1 MVKQPQALPLRL
13 SRSFWASITKS
24 EPHRMKH
31 SIGPPDLAI
40 DPHNSQIKVK
50 GMGVFTFVSTAP
62 TDQEQG
68 FVGGFRS
75 FLPTPHSMPSFVP
88 HEVTTPTYFR
98 SEVCCLKSVA
108 RPQNLCILKQ

>member
-75 FLPTPHSMPSFVP
+75 FLPTPTPCLLSSLTKSPPP
-88 HEVTTPTYFR
+88 HTSARKY
-98 SEVCCLKSVA
+98 VA
-108 RPQNLCILKQ
+108 SKA

>member
-50 GMGVFTFVSTAP
+50 GMGVFTFVSTGPHRSRARVCRGISVVP
-62 TDQEQG
+62 SYTPLHA
-68 FVGGFRS
+68 FFRPS
-75 FLPTPHSMPSFVP
+75 RSHHPHILPLGSMLSQKRS
-88 HEVTTPTYFR
+88 TTTKHLYT
-98 SEVCCLKSVA
+98 
-108 RPQNLCILKQ
+108 

>member
-40 DPHNSQIKVK
+40 DPHNSQIKSIRPVSPTHIRK
-50 GMGVFTFVSTAP
+50 GVSKASQIKSRRLSG
-62 TDQEQG
+62 DFG
-68 FVGGFRS
+68 RS
-75 FLPTPHSMPSFVP
+75 FLHPTPCLLSSLTKSP
-88 HEVTTPTYFR
+88 HPHT
-98 SEVCCLKSVA
+98 SA
-108 RPQNLCILKQ
+108 RKYGFSKA